1 MDTGGVKPV
10 GQRCISLLKGCFF
23 VANAV
28 LVAIFLTPVLG
39 GADSVAEGLGPF
51 QAAAAEEPQTAPLS
65 PQVRVQR
72 AGRLLTLDFDLLDA
86 QGQRHNP
93 GQDRRSHPPTFTV
106 FKDGQPIGSG
116 SFEYG

>member
-1 MDTGGVKPV
+1 M
-10 GQRCISLLKGCFF
+10 GQRCTSLFTGCFL
-23 VANAV
+23 VTNTV

-39 GADSVAEGLGPF
+39 GTDSVAERSGPL
-51 QAAAAEEPQTAPLS
+51 QAEAVDDSQTAPLS

>member
-1 MDTGGVKPV
+1 MMHFPVYGV
-10 GQRCISLLKGCFF
+10 FF

-39 GADSVAEGLGPF
+39 WTDSVAERSGPF
-51 QAAAAEEPQTAPLS
+51 QTVAAEQPQTAPLS
-65 PQVRVQR
+65 PQVRIQR
-72 AGRLLTLDFDLLDA
+72 AGRLLTMDFDLVDA

-93 GQDRRSHPPTFTV
+93 GRDRRNHPPTFTV

>member
-1 MDTGGVKPV
+1 
-10 GQRCISLLKGCFF
+10 
-23 VANAV
+23 
-28 LVAIFLTPVLG
+28 LG
-39 GADSVAEGLGPF
+39 WTDSAAEGSGSL
-51 QAAAAEEPQTAPLS
+51 QTVAAEEPQTVPLS

-93 GQDRRSHPPTFTV
+93 GQDRQRHPPTFTV
-106 FKDGQPIGSG
+106 FKDGQPIDSG